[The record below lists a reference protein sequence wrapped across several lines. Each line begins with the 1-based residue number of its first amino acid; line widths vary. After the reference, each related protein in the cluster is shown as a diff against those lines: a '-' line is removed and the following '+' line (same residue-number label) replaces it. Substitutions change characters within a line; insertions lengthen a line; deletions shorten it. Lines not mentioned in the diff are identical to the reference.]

1 MIPFIE
7 SVARKAGREAMDY
20 FNCMKPNTV
29 SDKTTTRDLVS
40 TADRAVEKKI
50 IGLIREKYP
59 DHCIFG
65 EESGH
70 ADTDSEYCWV
80 IDPIDG
86 TQSFVKRHP
95 YFSISIALK
104 KKGRAIAGCV
114 YAPALNLLFSAEEGK
129 GAFENGEPIH
139 PSSCSTIETA
149 ACCTGFACLRS
160 RLEINNLHYFNR
172 LVPVIR
178 DIKRCGSAALDLA
191 FVASGRYDAYW
202 ELNLQEYDVAAGAF
216 IVLTAGASVC
226 DIFGGNDYPAKGIL
240 AATPAL
246 LPQFLPYF
254 KN

>member
-1 MIPFIE
+1 MITFIE
-7 SVARKAGREAMDY
+7 LVARKAGREAMEY
-20 FNCMKPNTV
+20 FNCMKSNTV
-29 SDKTTTRDLVS
+29 SDKATTRDLVS

-50 IGLIREKYP
+50 IALILEKYP

-70 ADTDSEYCWV
+70 TDTDSEYCWV

-104 KKGRAIAGCV
+104 KNRKTIAGCV

-129 GAFENGEPIH
+129 GAFENGDPIQ
-139 PSSCSTIETA
+139 PSACASLETA
-149 ACCTGFACLRS
+149 ACSTGFACLRAQ
-160 RLEINNLHYFNR
+160 LEVNNLHYFNQI
-172 LVPVIR
+172 VPLLR

-216 IVLTAGASVC
+216 IALKAGASVC
-226 DIFGGNDYPAKGIL
+226 DITGGSDYPAKGIL
-240 AATPAL
+240 AANPVL
-246 LPQFLPYF
+246 IQQFLPYF
-254 KN
+254 RK